1 MHSSAVTSL
10 PRHSAGRSPGR
21 WGLAQERVF
30 AYLRAAGLDDQAADG
45 LSREVVARC
54 SHTLEVDSTEEAI
67 LVSLEAAR
75 SQLWGAEPA
84 SDEGRL
90 VAPSPNPLEILS
102 QQLGSVIDWRRAA
115 WRLRRLVVPRGDE
128 GLHDEAEERE
138 AELSRRAR
146 RRRLVFTVLILA
158 TTFWGTS
165 TFLQILSTD
174 GVSYLDMAHTAVFAV
189 LLLWLAQSFW
199 SLSAGAAVMLGR
211 LIASHRPVPQDEPT
225 QLPAGQRTAL
235 VMPIYNEEPTRVFSG
250 LRAMW
255 EDLAA
260 TGVQGARFDLFIL
273 SDTTDPDVWLAE
285 IAAWQALRQ
294 SVPGGE
300 RIFYRRRLRNRRRK
314 SGNIEDFLTRWGSG
328 YAYMLVLDADSLMSA
343 RAMVALME
351 RMDANPQVGLIQA
364 PPKLIRGKTMFARLL
379 QFAGE
384 LYGPLS
390 ASGISYWAMGEGNY
404 WGHNA
409 IIRIAPW
416 VKLCGLPLLPGR
428 APLGGEILSH
438 DFVEAALMRRG
449 GWQVWIADDLA
460 ESYEESPPG
469 IEEFATR
476 DRRWCQGNLQHIRVL
491 FGRNLHWVSRLHLAI
506 GVMAYVTSPL
516 WLLFLLLSAAQAWE
530 LTYGAP
536 VYFTAGWPFPTF
548 PVSVGMEATLLLAA
562 TLGLLFLPRLMG
574 LALALIDGPRR
585 RNLGG
590 TLRLLAS
597 AVIETIYSALL
608 APIMMLFH
616 TRFVTS
622 ILLGAA
628 IEWNPQKRNA
638 NTGSFAAAVRSFG
651 WVTVIGITAT
661 ALIGFVTPMLL
672 LWLSPVLAGLCL
684 AIPLVLL
691 SGRDDAAAALRRQG
705 LLLIEEETAPPPVL
719 ARLDGLLDVAPKPVE
734 PVDRFVRTLMDP
746 RLNALHVDLIDR
758 RELDGVAAP
767 PPLLERKAVFLGPA
781 ALEKAERRA
790 ILESPSLMRRLHLAT
805 WVHWPAQGV
814 SI

>member
-10 PRHSAGRSPGR
+10 PRHGSARSSGR
-21 WGLAQERVF
+21 WGLAQERVV
-30 AYLRAAGLDDQAADG
+30 AYLRAAGLDEMAAEG

-54 SHTLEVDSTEEAI
+54 SHSLDVDSTEEAI

-75 SQLWGAEPA
+75 SQLWGDEPQA
-84 SDEGRL
+84 DEGRL
-90 VAPSPNPLEILS
+90 VAPSANPLEILS

-115 WRLRRLVVPRGDE
+115 WRLRRLVVPHSGE

-146 RRRLVFTVLILA
+146 HRRLVFTVLILT

-165 TFLQILSTD
+165 TFLQILATD
-174 GVSYLDMAHTAVFAV
+174 GLSLLDIAHTAVFAI

-199 SLSAGAAVMLGR
+199 TLSAGAAVMLGR
-211 LIASHRPVPQDEPT
+211 IFAARAGPAPNRPV
-225 QLPAGQRTAL
+225 QLPTGQRTAL
-235 VMPIYNEEPTRVFSG
+235 VMPIYNEDPQRVFAG

-255 EDLAA
+255 EDLAEA
-260 TGVQGARFDLFIL
+260 GPQGGRFDLFIL

-285 IAAWQALRQ
+285 IDAWQALRH
-294 SVPGGE
+294 SVVGGD

-328 YAYMLVLDADSLMSA
+328 YAYMLVLDADSLMTA
-343 RAMVALME
+343 RSMIGLVE
-351 RMDANPQVGLIQA
+351 RMDGNPQVGLIQA
-364 PPKLIRGKTMFARLL
+364 PPKLIRGRTMFARFL
-379 QFAGE
+379 QLAGE

-449 GWQVWIADDLA
+449 GWQVWIADDLHD
-460 ESYEESPPG
+460 SYEESPPG

-476 DRRWCQGNLQHIRVL
+476 DRRWCQGNLQHVRVL

-506 GVMAYVTSPL
+506 GVLAYVTSPL

-530 LTYGAP
+530 LTYGQP
-536 VYFTAGWPFPTF
+536 VYFTAGWPFPTL
-548 PVSVGMEATLLLAA
+548 PVSVGTEATVLLLA
-562 TLGLLFLPRLMG
+562 TLGLLFLPRVMG
-574 LALALIDGPRR
+574 LLLALIDGPRR
-585 RNLGG
+585 RKLGG
-590 TLRLLAS
+590 GIRLLAS
-597 AVIETIYSALL
+597 AIVETVYSALL

-616 TRFVTS
+616 TRFVSS

-628 IEWNPQKRNA
+628 IDWSPQKRSA
-638 NTGSFAAAVRSFG
+638 ESGSLRAAIGTFG
-651 WVTVIGITAT
+651 WVTAVGIAAT
-661 ALIGFVTPMLL
+661 LLIGFGTPMLL
-672 LWLSPVLAGLCL
+672 LWLTPVLAGLCL
-684 AIPLVLL
+684 AIPLALI
-691 SGRDDAAAALRRQG
+691 SGREDMADRLRRHG
-705 LLLIEEETAPPPVL
+705 LLLIQEETAPPPVL
-719 ARLDGLLDVAPKPVE
+719 RRLDALLWQNAAE
-734 PVDRFVRTLMDP
+734 PPASDPFVRTLMDP
-746 RLNALHVDLIDR
+746 RRNALHVDLIDR
-758 RELDGVAAP
+758 RELEGTTP
-767 PPLLERKAVFLGPA
+767 PSAMLERKAVFLGPA
-781 ALEKAERRA
+781 ALDKAERRA
-790 ILESPSLMRRLHLAT
+790 ILESPALMRRLHLAA
-805 WVHWPAQGV
+805 WVHWPAQGI